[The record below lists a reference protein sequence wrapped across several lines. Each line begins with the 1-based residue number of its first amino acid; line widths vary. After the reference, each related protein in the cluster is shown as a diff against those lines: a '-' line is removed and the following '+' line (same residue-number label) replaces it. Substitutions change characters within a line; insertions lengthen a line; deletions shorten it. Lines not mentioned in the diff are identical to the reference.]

1 MEVDMCRE
9 SGSSR
14 CFPGR
19 SGFTLVELLVVIGII
34 ALLIAILL
42 PVLSKARESSVKTAC
57 LSNLR
62 QLGQSMAF
70 YANDTQSWLPNSNPP
85 RTTVAT
91 DIVPSDYVLP
101 LLNTLYL
108 HSPAVFHCPANSNSP
123 VPLAINDAEYTYPDS
138 ARISYDFY
146 SIWWDP
152 AYGPKLGR
160 IKASAPLA
168 WDLNV
173 DPGGNADPLQNHGTS
188 GGNVVFADGHAEWQG
203 FKDWDKKDWPHPAT
217 EDFYQ

>member
-1 MEVDMCRE
+1 MFRE
-9 SGSSR
+9 ALPSR
-14 CFPGR
+14 HFFNR
-19 SGFTLVELLVVIGII
+19 SAFTLVELLVVIGII
-34 ALLIAILL
+34 AILIAMLL
-42 PVLSKARESSVKTAC
+42 PALNKARESSLKTAC

-62 QLGQSMAF
+62 QLGQSMTF
-70 YANDTQSWLPNSNPP
+70 YANDTRNWLPNSNPP
-85 RTTVAT
+85 HTTVAT
-91 DIVPSDYVLP
+91 DIVPADYVLP

-123 VPLAINDAEYTYPDS
+123 VPVAIKDAEYTYPDS

-160 IKASAPLA
+160 IKSSAPLA

-173 DPGGNADPLQNHGTS
+173 DPAAIPDPLQNHGTS
-188 GGNVVFADGHAEWQG
+188 GGNVVFADGHAEWQTA
-203 FKDWDKKDWPHPAT
+203 KDWDKKDWPHPAA